1 MVVKANFVHQY
12 DITITIVIISNIT
25 IIIITGSLGLVFG
38 QVTSDLSKGFNIIQN
53 TTNSEW
59 VFHAIIMMYRLFFN

>member
-12 DITITIVIISNIT
+12 DITITIVIINNIT
-25 IIIITGSLGLVFG
+25 IIISLGLVFG

-59 VFHAIIMMYRLFFN
+59 VFHAIIMMYRTL